1 MERGAYKPL
10 AERMRPKHLD
20 EYVGQQ
26 HLINPETP
34 LGRMIRSGSIPS
46 LILWGPPGV
55 GKTTLAELLA
65 LSIEAPFYKLSA
77 VGSGVAEVRKI
88 LEEATQATSGL
99 FASKSRPLLFIDEI
113 HRFSK
118 SQQDSLLSAVERG
131 LVTLVGATTENPS
144 FEVIRPLLSRCQVF
158 VLNPL
163 GEEELRLLLQRAITT
178 DGVLKAR
185 RIEFREDKRLIAYSG
200 GDARKLLNLLE
211 MLVTSSPQTPLII
224 DNELVEATVMR
235 QPAAFDKDGEL
246 HYDIASAFIKSIRG
260 SNPDAALYWMARLI
274 EGGENPRFVARR
286 IVISAAED
294 IGLANPNA
302 LVIANAA
309 AQAVDF
315 IGWPEGR
322 IPLAEAVIYLA
333 ASPKSN
339 SAYMAINSTL
349 KYVRETGNLPVPMHL
364 RNAPTEL
371 MEKLGYGAEYKYP
384 HDYDR
389 HYVEQEYM
397 PEQAREARFYYPQ
410 TTGASERHLKEYLDF
425 IERDPSAEK

>member
-1 MERGAYKPL
+1 
-10 AERMRPKHLD
+10 
-20 EYVGQQ
+20 
-26 HLINPETP
+26 
-34 LGRMIRSGSIPS
+34 
-46 LILWGPPGV
+46 
-55 GKTTLAELLA
+55 
-65 LSIEAPFYKLSA
+65 
-77 VGSGVAEVRKI
+77 
-88 LEEATQATSGL
+88 
-99 FASKSRPLLFIDEI
+99 
-113 HRFSK
+113 
-118 SQQDSLLSAVERG
+118 
-131 LVTLVGATTENPS
+131 
-144 FEVIRPLLSRCQVF
+144 
-158 VLNPL
+158 
-163 GEEELRLLLQRAITT
+163 
-178 DGVLKAR
+178 
-185 RIEFREDKRLIAYSG
+185 
-200 GDARKLLNLLE
+200 
-211 MLVTSSPQTPLII
+211 MLVTSSVQTPLII

-274 EGGENPRFVARR
+274 EGGEKPRFVARR

>member
-1 MERGAYKPL
+1 
-10 AERMRPKHLD
+10 MRPKSLE

-26 HLINPETP
+26 HLTDATTP
-34 LGRMIRSGSIPS
+34 LGRMIRSGKIPS

-65 LSIEAPFYKLSA
+65 HSVEAPFYKLSA
-77 VGSGVAEVRKI
+77 VGSGVAEVRRV

-99 FASKSRPLLFIDEI
+99 FAAKARPLLFIDEI

-118 SQQDSLLSAVERG
+118 SQQDSLLAAVERG
-131 LVTLVGATTENPS
+131 WVTLVGATTENPS

-163 GEEELRLLLQRAITT
+163 GEDDLRALLHRAIET
-178 DGVLKAR
+178 DVILKAR
-185 RIEFREDKRLIAYSG
+185 CVELREDQRLIAYSG

-211 MLVTSSPQTPLII
+211 MLITSSAATPLVV
-224 DNELVEATVMR
+224 DNQLVEATITR
-235 QPAAFDKDGEL
+235 QPAAFDRDGEL

-260 SNPDAALYWMARLI
+260 SDPDAALYWMGRLI
-274 EGGENPRFVARR
+274 EGGENPRFIARR
-286 IVISAAED
+286 IVIAAAED

-322 IPLAEAVIYLA
+322 IPLAEAVVYLA

-339 SAYMAINSTL
+339 SAYMAINSAL
-349 KYVRETGNLPVPMHL
+349 KYVRETGNLSVPMHL

-371 MEKLGYGAEYKYP
+371 MERLGYGADYKYP
-384 HDYDR
+384 HDYDK
-389 HYVEQEYM
+389 HYVAQEYM
-397 PEQAREARFYYPQ
+397 PDQARGMRFYHPQ
-410 TTGASERHLKEYLDF
+410 ITGASERHLKDYLSF
-425 IERDPSAEK
+425 VQEKSEVEKQEKERNS